1 MTHAE
6 KVCRS
11 KKSYSSEV
19 KAKVH
24 ALGVMNHP
32 HHEYRSGCPI
42 YTYRCPVCHLYHLTH
57 ISPEEW
63 RRRQAT

>member
-11 KKSYSSEV
+11 KKAYSSQV
-19 KAKVH
+19 KAQVH
-24 ALGVMNHP
+24 ALGVMNDP
-32 HHEYRSGCPI
+32 VREFRSGCPI
-42 YTYRCPVCHLYHLTH
+42 YTYRCPVCQLYHLTS

-63 RRRQAT
+63 RKRQAS